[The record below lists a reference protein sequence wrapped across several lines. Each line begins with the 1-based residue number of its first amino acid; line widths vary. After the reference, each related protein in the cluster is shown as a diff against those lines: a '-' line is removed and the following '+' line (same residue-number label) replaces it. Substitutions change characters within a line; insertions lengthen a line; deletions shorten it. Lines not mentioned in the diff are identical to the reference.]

1 MKLTYGLNYI
11 KNRLK
16 GMPSDK
22 TEYIIERL
30 GDISGLTIHNSL
42 EEALEQLEKEY
53 PLEYNGKGEIYRET
67 PDPEDDRILIWE
79 VLPSGHKKVIWHFS
93 GWHWDSEEFY
103 NLEQGKLLSDT
114 RSLYHIAL
122 DDGYIKCENES

>member
-79 VLPSGHKKVIWHFS
+79 VLPSGHKKVVWHFS

-103 NLEQGKLLSDT
+103 NLEQGKLPSDT